1 MIARTRKPRSY
12 ERDPHDGFALIRI
25 RVLRAHDIPACGA
38 IVGSDALWQRYGI
51 SARKARQ
58 LIRDARRRRERLY
71 VATADGQVVGFIWFL
86 LHGTFAHSGYIR
98 WIVVAS
104 SARGKGVGTKLMAF
118 AETQILRAGPNV
130 FLLVSAFNR
139 LAQRFY
145 WRRGYQPIGRLADYV
160 APGITEVLYRK
171 TTGPPRPRPR

>member
-1 MIARTRKPRSY
+1 MARTRKPSSH
-12 ERDPHDGFALIRI
+12 EGDPGGVGRIRI
-25 RVLRAHDIPACGA
+25 RILRAHDIPACVA
-38 IVGSDALWQRYGI
+38 IVTSHALWQRYGI

-58 LIRDARRRRERLY
+58 LIRSARRRRERLY

-98 WIVVAS
+98 WIGVAP
-104 SARGKGVGTKLMAF
+104 SARGKGVGTALMAF
-118 AETQILRAGPNV
+118 AETQILRTGPNV

-145 WRRGYQPIGRLADYV
+145 RRRGYQPIGRLADYV
-160 APGITEVLYRK
+160 APGITELLYRK
-171 TTGPPRPRPR
+171 TTGPFRPR